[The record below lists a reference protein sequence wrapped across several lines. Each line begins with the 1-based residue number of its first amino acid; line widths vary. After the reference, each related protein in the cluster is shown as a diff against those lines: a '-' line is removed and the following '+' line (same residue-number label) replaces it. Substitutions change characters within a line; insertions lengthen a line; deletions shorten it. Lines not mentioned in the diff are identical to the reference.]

1 MVGLYL
7 DLRAMSFYIATFIA
21 LAIAYAFCVF
31 WRWRC
36 NQIKSPKDR
45 DLTSGPL
52 TDELIHKL
60 LRQTLKV
67 IQTGDRD
74 AILRNSLHNCHESTI
89 DSIFL
94 GRINSVN
101 SARVF
106 IARKSHAYGTYAPGV
121 LHDNNETFIVHNHR
135 TRLISIDLC
144 GRQIQSTF
152 VLDSCD
158 KENGNGEQ
166 NSDVD
171 TYVHYKFHSAVIG
184 EGKVK
189 FDRQGLVQLRA
200 NPVIEGPWKME
211 TDEIHRVYWP
221 DDLTIALLIE
231 GPRTD
236 SYSDPTDA
244 YLISSAKEIPCGK
257 PSDSGAGAGDDGSLY
272 LPMERELFDAHID
285 RIVKCIN
292 VRLTS

>member
-1 MVGLYL
+1 
-7 DLRAMSFYIATFIA
+7 MSFYIAAFIA
-21 LAIAYAFCVF
+21 LTITYAF
-31 WRWRC
+31 WELQKHGRI
-36 NQIKSPKDR
+36 NSSKDR

-60 LRQTLKV
+60 LRQTLKT
-67 IQTGDRD
+67 IRTGDRD
-74 AILRNSLHNCHESTI
+74 AMLRNSLHNCHESTI

-106 IARKSHAYGTYAPGV
+106 IARKSHTYGTYAPGV

-152 VLDSCD
+152 VLDSHD
-158 KENGNGEQ
+158 KENGDGEQ
-166 NSDVD
+166 NSDVN

-200 NPVIEGPWKME
+200 NPVTEGPWKME
-211 TDEIHRVYWP
+211 SDEIHRVYWF

-244 YLISSAKEIPCGK
+244 YLINSAKEIPCGK
-257 PSDSGAGAGDDGSLY
+257 PSENDAGAGAGAGGDTGLY

-285 RIVKCIN
+285 RIVGCIN
-292 VRLTS
+292 VRLA